1 MPLYMVQTLF
11 PLLVNAPSKRPVF
24 VGDCTHVILT
34 EKNRMLLFREVES
47 FFEEGRVMPFK

>member
-47 FFEEGRVMPFK
+47 FSEEGRVIPFK